1 MGSRL
6 QKIEG
11 DESVLL
17 RVTHSNLKTFSA
29 DIRFSL
35 QSSVEYVKDKL
46 WRKCG
51 TSVDSMSI
59 HLYDDANTQVSVL
72 NDNSKPLGFYS
83 PYDGYRL
90 HVIDLDPSSVT
101 SGGWLED
108 TSLVEKYTISQEAY
122 EKRDGKLPNI
132 LLWTFRKFKD
142 KLASQNPSAF
152 ENKIPE
158 NNMEDLCV
166 NIKVGDRCE
175 VQPGDKRGVVKFVGR
190 AESLAPGFW
199 IGVQYDEPLGNYDG
213 MLVTTLNE
221 IHSRRMKSKQ
231 VLERVLM
238 YFMFLHNLFGAI
250 AFKFPYIVQV
260 VILLGGS

>member
-1 MGSRL
+1 MATRL

-35 QSSVEYVKDKL
+35 QSSVESVKDKL

-51 TSVDSMSI
+51 TSVDSMSL
-59 HLYDDANTQVSVL
+59 HLYDDSNTQVSIL
-72 NDNSKPLGFYS
+72 DDNSKPLGFYS
-83 PYDGYRL
+83 PHDGYRL

-122 EKRDGKLPNI
+122 EKRDG
-132 LLWTFRKFKD
+132 TFRKFKD
-142 KLASQNPSAF
+142 KLASHNPSTV

-158 NNMEDLCV
+158 NYMEDLHV

-175 VQPGDKRGVVKFVGR
+175 VQPGDKRGVVKYVGR

-199 IGVQYDEPLGNYDG
+199 IGVQYDEPLGKHDG
-213 MLVTTLNE
+213 MVKGTRYFNCPPLHGGMVRPDKVKVGDYPERDPFEEDE
-221 IHSRRMKSKQ
+221 I
-231 VLERVLM
+231 
-238 YFMFLHNLFGAI
+238 
-250 AFKFPYIVQV
+250 
-260 VILLGGS
+260 